1 MKKTILIILTLAL
14 VPCASIP
21 ALAMGWAYT
30 PDPAP
35 EYTVAVTKLER
46 VQTTTG
52 TAYTPVPGE
61 LATIGQV
68 VYFSVRITD
77 SSGNDVKGDIRLSDL
92 EVLYIDGSVIAA
104 TVTGAHPA
112 ATASIET
119 ATPVDQLV
127 YNGKPIII
135 MGDTVTIDKLVFTRQ
150 NNVAVSVDIADG
162 NLGDL
167 SRALTALGMTI
178 EDVYGGRIYM
188 SDAALVA
195 NFGQRAKAETT
206 AKWYA
211 DADAEV
217 KPAVPD
223 LPQTGDKTGIVGFA
237 LIAAAVVLMGVKRW
251 AK

>member
-1 MKKTILIILTLAL
+1 MKKTILILMLAL
-14 VPCASIP
+14 GFCACMP

-35 EYTVAVTKLER
+35 EYTVTVTKLER

-52 TAYTPVPGE
+52 TAYTPVPGK

-77 SSGNDVKGDIRLSDL
+77 SSGNDVKGDIRLGNL
-92 EVLYIDGSVIAA
+92 EVLYIDGSIIAA
-104 TVTGAHPA
+104 TVTGAHPTV
-112 ATASIET
+112 TASTET

-135 MGDTVTIDKLVFTRQ
+135 TGDTVTIDKLVFTRQ

-178 EDVYGGRIYM
+178 EDVYSGRIYM

-195 NFGQRAKAETT
+195 NFGQRSRAEAT

-223 LPQTGDKTGIVGFA
+223 LPQTGDKSGIVGFV
-237 LIAAAVVLMGVKRW
+237 LIAAAVVLMGMKRW

>member
-1 MKKTILIILTLAL
+1 MKKTILILLLAFTL
-14 VPCASIP
+14 CAGIP
-21 ALAMGWAYT
+21 TLAMGWAYT

-35 EYTVAVTKLER
+35 EYTVTVSKLDR

-52 TAYTPVPGE
+52 TAYTPVPDK
-61 LATIGQV
+61 LATTGQV

-77 SSGNDVKGDIRLSDL
+77 NDGNDVKGDIRLGDL
-92 EVLYIDGSVIAA
+92 EVLYIDGSIIAA
-104 TVTGAHPA
+104 TVTSAHPTV
-112 ATASIET
+112 TASIET
-119 ATPVDQLV
+119 ATPADQLV
-127 YNGKPIII
+127 YNGKLIVIT
-135 MGDTVTIDKLVFTRQ
+135 GDTVTIDKLVFTRQ

-167 SRALTALGMTI
+167 SRALMALGMTI
-178 EDVYGGRIYM
+178 EDVYSGRIYM
-188 SDAALVA
+188 SDAALIA
-195 NFGQRAKAETT
+195 NFGQRSRAEAT

-237 LIAAAVVLMGVKRW
+237 LIAVAVFIIGVKKWVR
-251 AK
+251 

>member
-1 MKKTILIILTLAL
+1 MKKTILILLLALTL
-14 VPCASIP
+14 CASIP
-21 ALAMGWAYT
+21 TLAMGWAYT

-35 EYTVAVTKLER
+35 EYTVAVTKLDR

-52 TAYTPVPGE
+52 TAYTPVPDK

-68 VYFSVRITD
+68 VYFNVRITD
-77 SSGNDVKGDIRLSDL
+77 SSGNDVKGDIRLGDL
-92 EVLYIDGSVIAA
+92 EVLYIDGNVVAA
-104 TVTGAHPA
+104 TVTGAHPIV
-112 ATASIET
+112 TASIET
-119 ATPVDQLV
+119 ATPADQLV

-135 MGDTVTIDKLVFTRQ
+135 TGDTVTIDKLVFARQ

-178 EDVYGGRIYM
+178 EDVYSGRIYM

-195 NFGQRAKAETT
+195 NFGQRSRAEAT

-211 DADAEV
+211 VADAEV

-237 LIAAAVVLMGVKRW
+237 LIAAAAVLMGVKRW
-251 AK
+251 VK

>member
-1 MKKTILIILTLAL
+1 MKKTILILMLAL
-14 VPCASIP
+14 VLCASVP

-35 EYTVAVTKLER
+35 EYTVAVTKLDR

-52 TAYTPVPGE
+52 TAYTPVPDK

-68 VYFSVRITD
+68 VYFNVRITD
-77 SSGNDVKGDIRLSDL
+77 SSGNDVKGDIRLGDL
-92 EVLYIDGSVIAA
+92 EVLYIDGNVVAA
-104 TVTGAHPA
+104 TVTGAHPIV
-112 ATASIET
+112 TASIET
-119 ATPVDQLV
+119 ATPTDQLV

-135 MGDTVTIDKLVFTRQ
+135 TGDTVTIDKLVFTRQ

-167 SRALTALGMTI
+167 SRALAALGMTI
-178 EDVYGGRIYM
+178 EDVYSGRIYM

-195 NFGQRAKAETT
+195 NFGQRSRAEAT

-211 DADAEV
+211 VADAEV

-237 LIAAAVVLMGVKRW
+237 LIAAAAVLMGVKRW
-251 AK
+251 VK

>member
-1 MKKTILIILTLAL
+1 MKKTILILLLALTL
-14 VPCASIP
+14 CAGIP
-21 ALAMGWAYT
+21 TLAMGWAYT

-35 EYTVAVTKLER
+35 EYTVAVTKLDR

-52 TAYTPVPGE
+52 TAYTPVPDK
-61 LATIGQV
+61 LATTGQV

-77 SSGNDVKGDIRLSDL
+77 SGGNDVKGDIRLGDL
-92 EVLYIDGSVIAA
+92 EVLYIDGNVVAA
-104 TVTGAHPA
+104 TVTGAHPIV
-112 ATASIET
+112 TASIET
-119 ATPVDQLV
+119 ATPADQLV

-135 MGDTVTIDKLVFTRQ
+135 TGDTVTIDKLVFTRQ

-167 SRALTALGMTI
+167 SRALMALGMTI
-178 EDVYGGRIYM
+178 EDVYSGGIYM
-188 SDAALVA
+188 SDAALIA
-195 NFGQRAKAETT
+195 NFGQRSRAEAT

-217 KPAVPD
+217 KPTVPD
-223 LPQTGDKTGIVGFA
+223 LPQTGDNVNIVGFV
-237 LIAAAVVLMGVKRW
+237 LIVAAAVFTGMKRW

>member
-1 MKKTILIILTLAL
+1 MKKTILILLLALTL
-14 VPCASIP
+14 CAGIP
-21 ALAMGWAYT
+21 TLAMGWAYT

-35 EYTVAVTKLER
+35 EYTVAVTKLDR

-52 TAYTPVPGE
+52 TAYTPVPDK
-61 LATIGQV
+61 LTTTGQV

-77 SSGNDVKGDIRLSDL
+77 SGGNDVKGDIRLGDL
-92 EVLYIDGSVIAA
+92 EVLYIDGNVVAA
-104 TVTGAHPA
+104 TVTGAHPTV
-112 ATASIET
+112 TASVET
-119 ATPVDQLV
+119 ATPADQLV

-135 MGDTVTIDKLVFTRQ
+135 TGDTVTIDKLVFTRQ

-167 SRALTALGMTI
+167 SRALAALGMTI
-178 EDVYGGRIYM
+178 EDVYSGGIYM
-188 SDAALVA
+188 SDAALIA
-195 NFGQRAKAETT
+195 NFGQRSRAETT

-223 LPQTGDKTGIVGFA
+223 LPQTGDNVNIVGFV
-237 LIAAAVVLMGVKRW
+237 LIVAAAVFTGMKRW

>member
-1 MKKTILIILTLAL
+1 MKKTILILLLALTL
-14 VPCASIP
+14 CAGIP
-21 ALAMGWAYT
+21 TLAMGWAYT

-35 EYTVAVTKLER
+35 EYTVTVTKLER

-52 TAYTPVPGE
+52 TAYTPVPGK
-61 LATIGQV
+61 LATAGQV

-77 SSGNDVKGDIRLSDL
+77 SSGNDVKGDIRLGDL
-92 EVLYIDGSVIAA
+92 EVLYIDGNVVAA
-104 TVTGAHPA
+104 TVTGAHPIV
-112 ATASIET
+112 TASIET
-119 ATPVDQLV
+119 ATPADQLV

-135 MGDTVTIDKLVFTRQ
+135 TGDTVTIDKLVFTRQ

-178 EDVYGGRIYM
+178 EDVYSGRIYM
-188 SDAALVA
+188 SDAALIA
-195 NFGQRAKAETT
+195 NFGQRSRAEAT

-237 LIAAAVVLMGVKRW
+237 LIAAAVFIVGVKKW
-251 AK
+251 AR

>member
-1 MKKTILIILTLAL
+1 MKKTILILLLALTL
-14 VPCASIP
+14 CAGIP
-21 ALAMGWAYT
+21 TLAMGWAYT

-35 EYTVAVTKLER
+35 EYTVAVTKLDR

-52 TAYTPVPGE
+52 TAYTPVPDK
-61 LATIGQV
+61 LATTGQV

-77 SSGNDVKGDIRLSDL
+77 SGGNDVKGDIRLGDL
-92 EVLYIDGSVIAA
+92 EVLYIDGNVVAA
-104 TVTGAHPA
+104 TVTGAHPTV
-112 ATASIET
+112 TASVET
-119 ATPVDQLV
+119 ATPADQLV

-135 MGDTVTIDKLVFTRQ
+135 TGDTVTIDKLVFTRQ

-167 SRALTALGMTI
+167 SRALAALGMTI
-178 EDVYGGRIYM
+178 EDVYSGGIYM
-188 SDAALVA
+188 SDAALIA
-195 NFGQRAKAETT
+195 NFGQRSRAETT

-223 LPQTGDKTGIVGFA
+223 LPQTGDNVNIVGFV
-237 LIAAAVVLMGVKRW
+237 LIVAAAVFTGMKRW

>member
-1 MKKTILIILTLAL
+1 MKKTILTLMLAL
-14 VPCASIP
+14 VLCVSIP

-30 PDPAP
+30 PDPVP
-35 EYTVAVTKLER
+35 EYTVTVTKLDR

-52 TAYTPVPGE
+52 TAYTPAPDK
-61 LATIGQV
+61 LAMVGQV

-77 SSGNDVKGDIRLSDL
+77 NDGNDVKGDIRLGDL
-92 EVLYIDGSVIAA
+92 EVLYIDGNVVAA
-104 TVTGAHPA
+104 TVTGAHPIV
-112 ATASIET
+112 TASIET
-119 ATPVDQLV
+119 ATPADQLV

-135 MGDTVTIDKLVFTRQ
+135 TGDTVTIDKLVFTRQ

-167 SRALTALGMTI
+167 SRALMALGMTI
-178 EDVYGGRIYM
+178 EDVYSGGIYM
-188 SDAALVA
+188 SDAALIA
-195 NFGQRAKAETT
+195 NFGQRSRAETT

-237 LIAAAVVLMGVKRW
+237 LIAAAVFIIGVKKWVR
-251 AK
+251 

>member
-1 MKKTILIILTLAL
+1 MKKTILILMLAL
-14 VPCASIP
+14 VLCVSIP

-35 EYTVAVTKLER
+35 EYTVAVTKLDR

-52 TAYTPVPGE
+52 TAYTPVPDK
-61 LATIGQV
+61 LATVGQV

-77 SSGNDVKGDIRLSDL
+77 SSGNDVKGDIRLGDL
-92 EVLYIDGSVIAA
+92 EVLYIDGSIIAA
-104 TVTGAHPA
+104 TVTGAHPTV
-112 ATASIET
+112 TASIET
-119 ATPVDQLV
+119 ATPADQLV
-127 YNGKPIII
+127 YNSKPIII
-135 MGDTVTIDKLVFTRQ
+135 TGDTVTIDKLVFTRQ
-150 NNVAVSVDIADG
+150 NNVAVSVDIANG

-178 EDVYGGRIYM
+178 EDVYSGRIYM

-195 NFGQRAKAETT
+195 NFGQRSRAEAT

-223 LPQTGDKTGIVGFA
+223 LPQTGDNVNIVGFV
-237 LIAAAVVLMGVKRW
+237 LIVAAAVLMGVKIW